1 MRKILIVVL
10 VFTFF
15 SANAQKVDQFNS
27 WWYYSGKYRLT
38 EKFNIETLYSWS
50 RHNFV
55 KNWQQSKLR
64 LGTSYDYLK
73 NVSFGAG
80 YEWVVLF
87 PYGAHPVSKKRTE
100 HRIYEYFN
108 LKNKIKAVAVNYGML
123 LEQRIMKD
131 RIRHRLRLI
140 LGAKIP
146 LIQSEGKTK
155 LGLSLSNQVFLAF
168 DKYANNNHFRQ
179 NRIYGAF
186 DILINNTFTLSLG
199 YMNQYIIIKDNRI
212 ENDHTLMIKVLHK
225 IDFRKKKKRLSL
237 L

>member
-1 MRKILIVVL
+1 MRKTLIVVL

-64 LGTSYDYLK
+64 LGGSYDYLK
-73 NVSFGAG
+73 NVSFGVG

-87 PYGAHPVSKKRTE
+87 PYGAHPVSEKRTE
-100 HRIYEYFN
+100 HRVYEYFN
-108 LKNKIKAVAVNYGML
+108 LKNKIKTVAVNYGML

-140 LGAKIP
+140 LGVKVP
-146 LIQSEGKTK
+146 LIQTEGKTK
-155 LGLSLSNQVFLAF
+155 LGLSLSNQVFLDI
-168 DKYANNNHFRQ
+168 DKYANNNHFGQ

-186 DILINNTFTLSLG
+186 NIPINNTFTLSLG

-212 ENDHTLMIKVLHK
+212 ENDHTLMVKLSHK
-225 IDFRKKKKRLSL
+225 IDFRKKKKRFTL
-237 L
+237 